1 MWVGFGKG
9 RSHTEIYGGWVRGH
23 KRVEVVV
30 ATSFFFFFKG
40 QT

>member
-1 MWVGFGKG
+1 MGFDKG

-30 ATSFFFFFKG
+30 ATSFVFFF
-40 QT
+40 